1 MEIREQIL
9 AEATRLFSAQGF
21 DGTSLKEI
29 ADAVGIRKPS
39 LLYHFKSKDELRRS
53 VLEKMLTHWNEV
65 LPRLLK
71 AVASGE
77 DQADG
82 IIREMV
88 AFFAADPDRARL
100 LVREVM
106 DRPAEMNAMI
116 ATHVRPWTAL
126 VSNYIRKGQKQGRL
140 HAEVDPEAYVIHV
153 ISLVVASVATFD
165 CFSALFDDKSDAAGI
180 RQRHIDELLR
190 VARQS
195 LFKR

>member
-21 DGTSLKEI
+21 DGTSLAQI

-39 LLYHFKSKDELRRS
+39 LLYHFKTKDELRRS
-53 VLEKMLTHWNEV
+53 VLEKMLSHWNDV
-65 LPRLLK
+65 LPRLLM
-71 AVASGE
+71 AAASGE
-77 DQADG
+77 DQFDG
-82 IIREMV
+82 VVQEMV

-106 DRPAEMNAMI
+106 DRPEDVKAMI
-116 ATHVRPWTAL
+116 GTHVRPWTKL
-126 VSNYIRKGQKQGRL
+126 VCDYIRKGQAQGRL
-140 HAEVDPEAYVIHV
+140 HPEVDPEAYVVQV
-153 ISLVVASVATFD
+153 ISLVVSSVATYE
-165 CFSALFDDKSDAAGI
+165 CFGALFDDEPSAGDA